1 MYLFTFYSSHY
12 PRAPWSSPKSALF
25 WLTTVDLRF
34 DDPVAPGGRITRVG
48 GKKKVAQP
56 RDKGGEE
63 VHGQEQGHHELDRH
77 GHEEGGEDDG
87 DGGTG
92 GHRLADSGQVGRF

>member
-1 MYLFTFYSSHY
+1 M
-12 PRAPWSSPKSALF
+12 
-25 WLTTVDLRF
+25 
-34 DDPVAPGGRITRVG
+34 G

-63 VHGQEQGHHELDRH
+63 VHGQEQGHHQLDRH
-77 GHEEGGEDDG
+77 GHEEGGDDDG

-92 GHRLADSGQVGRF
+92 GHRLADSGQVGRV

>member
-1 MYLFTFYSSHY
+1 M
-12 PRAPWSSPKSALF
+12 
-25 WLTTVDLRF
+25 
-34 DDPVAPGGRITRVG
+34 
-48 GKKKVAQP
+48 AQP

-77 GHEEGGEDDG
+77 GHEEGGDDDG